1 MKMIKPVVNISKIM
15 NAHDVIVCGLNG
27 VIYDGNSFSSDAID
41 ALIRLR
47 KNGKQVVLL
56 SNTSMR
62 ISELVDKLYASR
74 ISPMVFNNI
83 ITMGEILHYKLS
95 SSNSQYVA
103 LGKQYYNL
111 GDEQDNGVF
120 EGLGYQSVEN
130 YARAEFLYV
139 GQTSKTRALTPEVV
153 EVLSH
158 SASLGIPMLCVGN
171 DISAFV
177 NGEIANASG
186 AFAEQYAVLGG
197 KIITIGKPDKTI
209 IEYALEPYKKLER
222 NKILMIGDSIQT
234 DIKAANVAGISSV
247 LITKG
252 IHVNYL
258 GEGYIPDVTKTRELS
273 STTGAYPD
281 YIISTLRW

>member
-62 ISELVDKLYASR
+62 ISELVDKLYAAR

-139 GQTSKTRALTPEVV
+139 GQTSKTRALTPDVV

-281 YIISTLRW
+281 YIISNLRW